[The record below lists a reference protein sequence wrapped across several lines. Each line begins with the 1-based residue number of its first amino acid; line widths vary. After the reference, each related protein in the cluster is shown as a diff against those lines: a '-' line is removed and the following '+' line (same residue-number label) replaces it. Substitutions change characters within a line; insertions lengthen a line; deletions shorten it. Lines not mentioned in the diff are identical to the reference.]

1 MDKLDFMKIKNFC
14 FPKDINKTKKQAT
27 RLGENV

>member
-14 FPKDINKTKKQAT
+14 FPKDINKMNKQAT